1 MHIKLFIKNNLKVKI
16 ILFTALIILVASALV
31 SNFYSVAP
39 PRNQNTNP
47 EEKKLPILMYH
58 MILKNPHKENK
69 FIISEKTFEE
79 DLKYIKN
86 NGFETILISDLIAF
100 SRGEKDLPE
109 KPILLTFD
117 DGAYNNFLYAF
128 PLARK
133 YSAKFVFSPIAKESE
148 RYTEIKDENPVYAH
162 AGWEPIAK
170 MSESGLVEIQNHTY
184 NMHSC
189 HSPRIGCKKR
199 SCESLQNYEE
209 KLSEDLNKA
218 QNLIEKN
225 TGKRPTAFFYPFG
238 AKSECSEKIIRS
250 LGFKATF
257 MCESKVNTIKKN
269 CPESLFELGR
279 FLRPPNV
286 PSEVFFK
293 KLNG

>member
-1 MHIKLFIKNNLKVKI
+1 M
-16 ILFTALIILVASALV
+16 FTALIILVASALV

-47 EEKKLPILMYH
+47 EERKLPILMYH
-58 MILKNPHKENK
+58 MILKSPHKENK

-79 DLKYIKN
+79 DLQYIKN
-86 NGFETILISDLIAF
+86 NGFETVLISDLIEF

-117 DGAYNNFLYAF
+117 DGAYNNFLFAF
-128 PLARK
+128 PLAQK
-133 YSAKFVFSPIAKESE
+133 YGAKFVFSPIAKETE
-148 RYTEIKDENPVYAH
+148 KYTETKDENPVYAH
-162 AGWEPIAK
+162 AGWEPIVK
-170 MSESGLVEIQNHTY
+170 MSESGLAEIQNHTY

-199 SCESLQNYEE
+199 SSESLQNYEK

-218 QNLIEKN
+218 QELIEKN
-225 TGKRPTAFFYPFG
+225 TAKRPTAFFYPFG

-286 PSEVFFK
+286 SSEVFFK
-293 KLNG
+293 KLSN

>member
-1 MHIKLFIKNNLKVKI
+1 MHIKLYIKHKLKIKI
-16 ILFTALIILVASALV
+16 IIFAALITLITSICL
-31 SNFYSVAP
+31 SNFYFQAMP
-39 PRNQNTNP
+39 QKQNLNP
-47 EEKKLPILMYH
+47 EERKLPILMYH
-58 MILKNPHKENK
+58 MILKNPHKENR

-79 DLKYIKN
+79 DLKYIKS
-86 NGFETILISDLIAF
+86 NGFQTILIADLIAF
-100 SRGEKDLPE
+100 SQGEKDLPE

-128 PLARK
+128 PLAQK
-133 YSAKFVFSPIAKESE
+133 YGAKFVFSPIAKESE
-148 RYTEIKDENPVYAH
+148 RYTEIKDENPLYAH
-162 AGWEPIAK
+162 AGWEAISK

-189 HSPRIGCKKR
+189 HGPRIGCKKR
-199 SCESLQNYEE
+199 NEESLQNYEA
-209 KLSEDLNKA
+209 KLKEDLNKA
-218 QNLIEKN
+218 QDLIEKN

-238 AKSECSEKIIRS
+238 AKSDCSEKIIRS

-257 MCESKVNTIKKN
+257 ICESKVNTIKKN
-269 CPESLFELGR
+269 SPETLFQLGR

-293 KLNG
+293 KLKM

>member
-1 MHIKLFIKNNLKVKI
+1 MFSNEEKLFLEAISKMFSNNNEER
-16 ILFTALIILVASALV
+16 TASQNNIQSWLQETYLQVLV
-31 SNFYSVAP
+31 SC
-39 PRNQNTNP
+39 
-47 EEKKLPILMYH
+47 
-58 MILKNPHKENK
+58 NK

-79 DLKYIKN
+79 DLQYIKN
-86 NGFETILISDLIAF
+86 NGFETVLISDLIAF

-128 PLARK
+128 PLAQK
-133 YSAKFVFSPIAKESE
+133 YGAKFVFSPIAKEAE
-148 RYTEIKDENPVYAH
+148 RYTEIKDENPIYAH
-162 AGWEPIAK
+162 AGWEPISK

-199 SCESLQNYEE
+199 RGESLQNYET

-225 TGKRPTAFFYPFG
+225 IGKRPTAFFYPFG
-238 AKSECSEKIIRS
+238 AKSDCSEKIIRS

-257 MCESKVNTIKKN
+257 LCESKVNTIKKN

-286 PSEVFFK
+286 PSKVFFK
-293 KLNG
+293 KLSS

>member
-16 ILFTALIILVASALV
+16 ILFTALIILMASALV

-58 MILKNPHKENK
+58 MILKNPQKENK

-117 DGAYNNFLYAF
+117 DGAYNNFLFAF
-128 PLARK
+128 PLAQK
-133 YSAKFVFSPIAKESE
+133 YGAKFVFSPIAKESE

-189 HSPRIGCKKR
+189 HNPRIGCKKR
-199 SCESLQNYEE
+199 NDESLQNYEE
-209 KLSEDLNKA
+209 NLSEDLNKA

-225 TGKRPTAFFYPFG
+225 IGKRPTAFFYPFG
-238 AKSECSEKIIRS
+238 AKSECSEKIIKS

-257 MCESKVNTIKKN
+257 LCESKVNIIKKN